1 MRLRRLQAPAGALW
15 ERARR
20 RARERGLEFAIAKDA
35 IVIPMRCP
43 ALGVPIRVG
52 QVRTENSPSLDRID
66 PSLGYIP
73 GNVRVISDKANRL
86 KSDRSLREL
95 RERSS
100 RGNPEFRHDYGLLA
114 AYVER
119 ESLLREISHKARA
132 PGREGAE
139 WRKIQTHLER
149 IFMRQFGSQC
159 GATRL
164 PNDKGV

>member
-20 RARERGLEFAIAKDA
+20 RAKERGLEFAIAKDA
-35 IVIPMRCP
+35 IVIPKRCP
-43 ALGVPIRVG
+43 ALGLPIRVG
-52 QVRTENSPSLDRID
+52 HVRTGNSPSLDRID

-86 KSDRSLREL
+86 KSDRSLAEL

-100 RGNPEFRHDYGLLA
+100 TGNPAFRDDYGLLA
-114 AYVER
+114 TYVQR
-119 ESLLREISHKARA
+119 ESLLQEIAFKARA

-139 WRKIQTHLER
+139 WQKIRTHLER
-149 IFMRQFGSQC
+149 IFTGQSGPQSQSIPSAKN
-159 GATRL
+159 GG
-164 PNDKGV
+164 D